1 MFLYTSHFKCFDL
14 SFIHCSAPL
23 SRIPAPGLSSSGAK
37 VQQRQRHI
45 RKSQNRTYS
54 YLQAVDK
61 DFFLSGDSEGS
72 SDGSRNTSP
81 HPGGS
86 VPDSS
91 EGATA
96 ENADEN
102 TSPLSQR
109 KPLKVASD
117 QEHGASS
124 GIPVAASMR
133 RRSEPARNEENVSL
147 QNDSRSTENELQ
159 SSSVSEKTTSPWRK
173 GRVSELRAVFAKK
186 EEGTVPPRPD
196 SAYLS
201 ASGRPLSTDESSSFN
216 RHPVHKDLSPAI
228 GDRVVRPNLVGS
240 NRFGYVSSNVP
251 RSARLASPV
260 SLGHGGQNAKMEVAR
275 SPPADLNV
283 HTNAEKQ
290 QVGLSV
296 RDRTANW
303 ERRRSGIDFDTASHA
318 AKPTLNTTHSHLS
331 GSKAEVGNQ
340 TAASAAEVPR
350 RKSAGDTCHLTLGGA
365 PVLDSVSSTKGE
377 ETMQMDK
384 PVSDS
389 SAGKPTSRESTEHF
403 SNLPSYAHRFSTSDR
418 SRSSTPMAPSSA
430 NNRSSLS
437 PKRRLDPKL
446 ALQANSNNNNAYK
459 GVLRSHVETNPSST
473 KLPMPTSS
481 QSKVRSQSV
490 ANRSL
495 IALRQ
500 VSSAQQPLPKPR
512 ALTHHVSTPILH
524 LRSQG
529 MDYNQSED
537 AELVQPKQSMMQ
549 RQATISET
557 QGTTAVDCPS
567 PAVTPELLTQ
577 SFQEGS
583 SSTEAVANTQISDAL
598 AKGNN
603 SKERDSPAEEECLYP
618 TKINEDEEVS
628 AVTSRVAFERQLSAD
643 SQAGSMGNFAVSP
656 AMPPQAPQV
665 CMDDISS
672 DEGSLEVRMH

>member
-1 MFLYTSHFKCFDL
+1 MFDL
-14 SFIHCSAPL
+14 SFIHCSAPI
-23 SRIPAPGLSSSGAK
+23 SRIPGPGLSSSGAAK
-37 VQQRQRHI
+37 IQQRHI

-54 YLQAVDK
+54 YLQAVDR

-81 HPGGS
+81 HPGGA

-96 ENADEN
+96 ENADQN

-109 KPLKVASD
+109 KPLKGASD
-117 QEHGASS
+117 QEHGSFS

-133 RRSEPARNEENVSL
+133 RRSEPTRNEENVSL
-147 QNDSRSTENELQ
+147 HNDSRSAEDEPQNNA
-159 SSSVSEKTTSPWRK
+159 VSEKTTSPWRK

-186 EEGTVPPRPD
+186 EDGTLPPRP
-196 SAYLS
+196 YLS
-201 ASGRPLSTDESSSFN
+201 ASGRRLSTEESSSLS
-216 RHPVHKDLSPAI
+216 RHPVHKDHSPASS
-228 GDRVVRPNLVGS
+228 DRVVKPNLAGN
-240 NRFGYVSSNVP
+240 NRFGYMSVP

-260 SLGHGGQNAKMEVAR
+260 SLGHGGQNAKMEVAK
-275 SPPADLNV
+275 SPPADHV
-283 HTNAEKQ
+283 HTNAEKKQ
-290 QVGLSV
+290 LGLSV

-303 ERRRSGIDFDTASHA
+303 ERRRSGMDFDTVSQA
-318 AKPTLNTTHSHLS
+318 AKPTLNTTDSHPS

-340 TAASAAEVPR
+340 TAASAMEVPR
-350 RKSAGDTCHLTLGGA
+350 RKSAGDTCHLTLGGV
-365 PVLDSVSSTKGE
+365 PVPDSVSSTKGE
-377 ETMQMDK
+377 ETTQMDN

-389 SAGKPTSRESTEHF
+389 SAGKPTSRERTEHF

-418 SRSSTPMAPSSA
+418 SRSNTPMAPSSA

-446 ALQANSNNNNAYK
+446 ALQANSNNNNACK
-459 GVLRSHVETNPSST
+459 GVLRSNMETNPSST

-481 QSKVRSQSV
+481 QSKIRSHSG
-490 ANRSL
+490 ANRSFT
-495 IALRQ
+495 LRQ
-500 VSSAQQPLPKPR
+500 VSSAQQPLPKPK
-512 ALTHHVSTPILH
+512 ALTHHVSTPTLH
-524 LRSQG
+524 LGSQG
-529 MDYNQSED
+529 MDYNQSES
-537 AELVQPKQSMMQ
+537 AELVQPKQSLMQ
-549 RQATISET
+549 KQATISET

-567 PAVTPELLTQ
+567 PALTPEQLTQ
-577 SFQEGS
+577 SFKEGS
-583 SSTEAVANTQISDAL
+583 STTEAVTNTQVSDAL

-618 TKINEDEEVS
+618 TKVNEDEEVS
-628 AVTSRVAFERQLSAD
+628 VVTSRVAFERQLSAD
-643 SQAGSMGNFAVSP
+643 SQAGSMGIFAASP
-656 AMPPQAPQV
+656 PMPPQAPLV